1 MEGCEGTG
9 RTRQI
14 FTPSVHSQPALDVLM
29 SDGVL
34 NHRDLCALDI
44 FLLVIPGKQ
53 TLSGLTLL

>member
-1 MEGCEGTG
+1 
-9 RTRQI
+9 
-14 FTPSVHSQPALDVLM
+14 M

-53 TLSGLTLL
+53 TLSGLTLLWHSFALSIQVVEVAIHFFGMFF